1 MSGILPALV
10 RFQAEI
16 ENEQLI
22 DRSRIETGNDDSD
35 CLSSLLNTNCLV
47 ITVYG
52 MGDVLLSCS
61 SCAVHKEKQFLFREK
76 RRKFSKQR
84 ARSVA
89 KPNTHAHTV
98 RAHVKVRDKYGFFLS
113 LSHSLSIQQFDELY
127 FRNVE

>member
-1 MSGILPALV
+1 MN
-10 RFQAEI
+10 
-16 ENEQLI
+16 NELI

-98 RAHVKVRDKYGFFLS
+98 RAHVKVRDKYGFLS
-113 LSHSLSIQQFDELY
+113 LSLTLSRFNSLMSYISGMWS
-127 FRNVE
+127 NI